1 MYPLRTFYHQQEM
14 AGATSAD
21 PNLTG
26 HVIPSDPDQTGHM
39 ISLTNQ
45 RILFYPFQHIEWVG
59 IIRMF

>member
-26 HVIPSDPDQTGHM
+26 PVIPSDPDQTGHM
-39 ISLTNQ
+39 IPPTNQ
-45 RILFYPFQHIEWVG
+45 RILFNPFQPVGWVG
-59 IIRMF
+59 IIRML